1 MSAQGLIAAACL
13 VLFSVVVVVR
23 IPLTE
28 VSTLR
33 PGARVVLLAALV
45 GLSVRTVTILGIWV
59 IVAVWIIH

>member
-1 MSAQGLIAAACL
+1 VSAQGLIAAACL